1 MRLGCVDISHL
12 SPGIASEAGNLKF
25 VNGMCATSLD
35 SSLRCAAFRMTGL
48 RRCVQDDG
56 AEGAHSE

>member
-1 MRLGCVDISHL
+1 MDISPL
-12 SPGIASEAGNLKF
+12 SPVIASEAGNLKF

-56 AEGAHSE
+56 G